1 MVEEKIPVLTSD
13 LRIHTYLITHMHTQ
27 WRGGSFRL
35 EKSKWEKSYNLILI
49 YYEAITIKTI

>member
-1 MVEEKIPVLTSD
+1 
-13 LRIHTYLITHMHTQ
+13 MHTQ
-27 WRGGSFRL
+27 SAGAGGGGEDSFRP